1 MNRDVILG
9 LVGLGIITMVMAV
22 ACRLV
27 YDFSQGLIRANEAYK
42 EGVEQHEQLRIPR
55 VVKEIDGCKVYA
67 FIQRDILTG
76 SDKTLYVTL
85 CPNRTVTEQRWKECS
100 GAAKFRTCT
109 EVSDVVTT
117 N

>member
-9 LVGLGIITMVMAV
+9 LGIITLVMAV
-22 ACRLV
+22 AAACRLV
-27 YDFSQGLIRANEAYK
+27 YDVSQFLIIANEAYK

-67 FIQRDILTG
+67 FIQRGILTG

-85 CPNRTVTEQRWKECS
+85 CPNRTVTEQKWKECS